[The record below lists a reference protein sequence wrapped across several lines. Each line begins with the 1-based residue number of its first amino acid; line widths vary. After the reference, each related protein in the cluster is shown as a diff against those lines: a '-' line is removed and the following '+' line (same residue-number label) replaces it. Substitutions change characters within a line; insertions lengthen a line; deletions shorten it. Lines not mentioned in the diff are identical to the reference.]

1 MIFIILATVLANMVY
16 KAREYGRADI
26 ADLIIAVAALAIVFL

>member
-1 MIFIILATVLANMVY
+1 MIFVILATVTANVIY

-26 ADLIIAVAALAIVFL
+26 ADLIIVVATLAIIFQ